1 MKRILSGLFILIFGV
16 VEVNAQVVLYS
27 MDFGTGTSLP
37 PGWIVTGPQSANIES
52 STASVSSGYSFP
64 ISSSGGSN
72 LNDGAAGTI
81 AGTATITVSGQVN
94 TTGYSGIQVLY
105 AARRTD
111 TYVGTITF
119 EWSSD
124 GVTWNNIA
132 YTDVAGNSIWSI
144 INGGAWLTLPVG
156 AENQPDLRFR
166 FIITRTSSLP
176 GNYRIDDFTVQGF
189 SLTGTQ
195 PSHYF
200 RSRQS
205 GVWNLSSSWE
215 SSPDNVNWIQAT
227 LIPTATAQTIVVR
240 NGHTITINGNIT
252 ADQLIVENGAELN
265 HPNAST
271 FTLNDG
277 AADDLTIYGTYVFYG
292 NSPAGSGNY
301 VVESGGVIR
310 ADANTGG
317 NADDLAFS
325 SNGRVLFKTG
335 SVFEWNNTGQFGATN
350 VTYFQSDA
358 ERPVF
363 RLSRNIGLAVGGANS
378 LVVRGLFEANGNLT
392 FAGAGVKIFR
402 DGIIGT
408 GTITQ
413 QLSSGPLQISGTD
426 AQLGGTGTIILEAAG
441 LQINAGAQVLLV
453 SNKTINNFSF
463 TNNGTFNCQ
472 QFIVSGST
480 SFVNA
485 PGASLGIGSA
495 DGITTAAAGNI
506 QTTGGRLFNSNAT
519 YNYNGVTNQVTGNGL
534 PAAVQ
539 VLSISSFGGVG
550 NNTVTL
556 TTTNTTVDRFN
567 LNTGYFVA
575 GTNGNLNIADGGAVF
590 GTGGH
595 QPNNPVAGTITFLGN
610 GKTEGSTPGFPN
622 LYAVIVNGG
631 VNFNGD
637 LMVGSA
643 TVLNRLQINSTAFVQ
658 TNAPFYAAGSTLIY
672 NTNGVYSRSIEWGN
686 SVGAQGFPHHVI
698 VQGNTILNLFT
709 NPVMPAQLEIG
720 GNLIIGNENGRGE
733 VHMNNGMNKP
743 LSVLGDVIIG
753 SGGAATSV
761 LQLSSANGGDLLLSG
776 NFIRYNNSSFNP
788 VSRVVVFRGNT
799 TTTISTPGVN
809 TPGISSQ
816 DFNYLSLQK
825 TGGASV
831 SLQCAIGI
839 INEVSFI
846 SGYIISTNNNL
857 LIFNDNAI
865 AIGANAAS
873 FVNGPVRK
881 IGNDAFVFP
890 VGKPE
895 LAGPAGG
902 GYRFIGI
909 SAPAQITDAFTA
921 EFMVASA
928 TALGPL
934 GAAAVSAGLTRV
946 SRCEYWR
953 LARTNGS
960 ATVNVTL
967 SWNARSNCN
976 VSYVSDLPTLAIA
989 HFNGTVWDSF
999 GANSTTGNVTEGSVT
1014 WNNVS
1019 DFSPFSL
1026 ASTDFLENV
1035 LPLELSVFKVRAR
1048 TSDVA
1053 IDWMLGNNI
1062 DYDEYILERSKD
1074 GIRFEALKLVQAKVI
1089 LHTAAYAE
1097 EDKNPY
1103 HGWNYYRLRTIDKM
1117 GRARV
1122 SQVEKVWFGRHEL
1135 IRISPNPASEKI
1147 LISFAEPGTISQIE
1161 LVNMTGQII
1170 QRVQAVT
1177 LNTEINL
1184 MHLQAGMYVLRITG
1198 TNGLSIKRFIKY

>member
-27 MDFGTGTSLP
+27 TDFGNTVGFFPTGWASSNTINGFESVVTSP
-37 PGWIVTGPQSANIES
+37 S
-52 STASVSSGYSFP
+52 
-64 ISSSGGSN
+64 
-72 LNDGAAGTI
+72 
-81 AGTATITVSGQVN
+81 
-94 TTGYSGIQVLY
+94 TGYSGASGSINARFQNTGIAGANHTLTFDNALSTIGYTDIRVIWGVRTTGTFIQNVTL
-105 AARRTD
+105 
-111 TYVGTITF
+111 

-124 GVTWNNIA
+124 GINWTPCPFSQTPSG
-132 YTDVAGNSIWSI
+132 TDWTLVNGGIPIQLPAGAENVSNLRLRWSI
-144 INGGAWLTLPVG
+144 IVNNT
-156 AENQPDLRFR
+156 
-166 FIITRTSSLP
+166 
-176 GNYRIDDFTVQGF
+176 GNYQIDDLVIDGLLV
-189 SLTGTQ
+189 SGG
-195 PSHYF
+195 SSSSDYF

-205 GVWNLSSSWE
+205 GNWNASASWE
-215 SSPDNVNWIQAT
+215 SSPDNMNWIQAT

-265 HPNAST
+265 HPNTST

-317 NADDLAFS
+317 TADDLAFS
-325 SNGRVLFKTG
+325 SNARVLFKTG
-335 SVFEWNNTGQFGATN
+335 SVFEWNNTSQFGAN
-350 VTYFQSDA
+350 ITYFQSDA

-363 RLSRNIGLAVGGANS
+363 RLSRNIGLAVGGASS

-392 FAGAGVKIFR
+392 FAGAGAKIFR

-413 QLSSGPLQISGTD
+413 QSSSGPLQISGTD

-453 SNKTINNFSF
+453 SNKIINNFSF

-485 PGASLGIGSA
+485 PGAFLGIGSA
-495 DGITTAAAGNI
+495 DGITTGTAGNI
-506 QTTGGRLFNSNAT
+506 QTTGGRIFNSNAT

-534 PAAVQ
+534 PVTVQ

-550 NNTVTL
+550 NNTITL

-658 TNAPFYAAGSTLIY
+658 TNAPFYAVGSTLIY

-953 LARTNGS
+953 LSRTNGS

-1117 GRARV
+1117 GRARL

-1147 LISFAEPGTISQIE
+1147 LISFAEPATISQIE
-1161 LVNMTGQII
+1161 LVNMTGQVI